1 MKYNVNVS
9 WWDSVYVKLKAS
21 LKIFENKNFFISKV
35 WQIDKNILR
44 KVLENIFFI
53 YLNLKEAFKVKKLD
67 TDKIYDQIN
76 WCIIFR
82 PNFPYLEG

>member
-1 MKYNVNVS
+1 MKHNVTVS

-44 KVLENIFFI
+44 KVLEFFF
-53 YLNLKEAFKVKKLD
+53 YLNLKEEFKVKKLD

>member
-1 MKYNVNVS
+1 MRFKICKTQSQFKDIWKQEFFYKQSLTNRQEHFKKSSTRKY
-9 WWDSVYVKLKAS
+9 
-21 LKIFENKNFFISKV
+21 FF
-35 WQIDKNILR
+35 
-44 KVLENIFFI
+44 F